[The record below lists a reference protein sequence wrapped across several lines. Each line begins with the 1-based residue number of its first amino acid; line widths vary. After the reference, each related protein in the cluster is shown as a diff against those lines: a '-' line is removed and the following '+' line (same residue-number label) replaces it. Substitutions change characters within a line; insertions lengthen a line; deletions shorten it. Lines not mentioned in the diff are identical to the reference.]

1 MADALRQA
9 TPPVIGRIE
18 DDKLVLDLR
27 TVMAEEEDEVLKAAR
42 AALGVG

>member
-9 TPPVIGRIE
+9 EPPVIGRIE

-27 TVMAEEEDEVLKAAR
+27 TIMAEEEDAVVKGVRLAA
-42 AALGVG
+42 GMV